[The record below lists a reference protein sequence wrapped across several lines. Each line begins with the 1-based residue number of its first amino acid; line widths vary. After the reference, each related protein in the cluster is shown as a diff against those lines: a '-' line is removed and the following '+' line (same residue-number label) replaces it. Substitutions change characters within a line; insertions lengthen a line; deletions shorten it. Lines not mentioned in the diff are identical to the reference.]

1 MDYGTEETGFWDR
14 FKSGFAEL
22 IEFVAI
28 VGVIVLI
35 IQFFIAKPHQVS
47 GNSMFPNF
55 HNGDYIITNLLT
67 TRFGELKHGEVVVFK
82 YPRDRSKVFIKR
94 VVGMGG
100 DRVKIMRDHI
110 YLNGK
115 LLEEPYLPPAT
126 PTRTKGFMDE
136 GEEVTV
142 PNGQYFVVGDNREGS
157 SDSREWGPLTKEDI
171 IGQAYLR
178 YWPLNK
184 VGLIKID
191 QSSQ

>member
-1 MDYGTEETGFWDR
+1 MDYGTEETSFWDR

-82 YPRDRSKVFIKR
+82 YPRDKSKVFIKR
-94 VVGMGG
+94 VIGMPG

-110 YLNGK
+110 YLNGT
-115 LLEEPYLPPAT
+115 LLNEPYLPAGT

-142 PNGQYFVVGDNREGS
+142 PKDQYFVVGDNREGS

-178 YWPLNK
+178 YWPLSK

-191 QSSQ
+191 QGS